1 MEQKIVLIRKV
12 PRRLK
17 NTKYTLYLQCSV
29 DESRE
34 QDFSMSEINR
44 FAINFFKSVIKMSVY
59 HFMVS
64 SRKMHRSFETQVY
77 VLFSAIAERN

>member
-1 MEQKIVLIRKV
+1 MEQEIVLIRKV

-44 FAINFFKSVIKMSVY
+44 FAINFLKV
-59 HFMVS
+59 
-64 SRKMHRSFETQVY
+64 
-77 VLFSAIAERN
+77 

>member
-29 DESRE
+29 DKSRE

-44 FAINFFKSVIKMSVY
+44 FAINF
-59 HFMVS
+59 
-64 SRKMHRSFETQVY
+64 
-77 VLFSAIAERN
+77 